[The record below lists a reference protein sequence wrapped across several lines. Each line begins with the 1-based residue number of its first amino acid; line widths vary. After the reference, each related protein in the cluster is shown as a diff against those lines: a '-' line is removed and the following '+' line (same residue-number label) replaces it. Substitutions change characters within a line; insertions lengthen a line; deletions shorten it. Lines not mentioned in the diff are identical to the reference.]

1 MAAVEGIQGQ
11 IDLRRLTAWNT
22 DGCRFEGTIFPF
34 FQGEKDDDWPLFLRA
49 VLYLMG
55 LGWLFLGV
63 AVVSDVF
70 MNGIEKITSAKKR
83 VTDKKTGRKVTV
95 YVWNAT
101 VANLTLMALGS
112 SAPEILLSIIEIMT
126 ADFKLGPLGAGTIVG
141 SAAFNLLCISAV
153 CVAAIPDGEV
163 RYIKQTHVYII
174 TASCSVFAYLWLVFI
189 LLFSSKDTCTIPEAV
204 ITMMFCP
211 ILVFCAYLADRGYCK
226 KKDENEE
233 KEESVTIGEDVTP
246 EELAQIESD
255 IRATYGQNLTDDQVI
270 QIMHSQYFKA
280 NSRAWYRHAAM
291 EAKLHGKEI
300 EKPPEFQVQD
310 AFSTSD
316 EAAMER
322 EKREVKF
329 GWASVEYSFLE
340 NVGDAKMV
348 IRRAGPTEC
357 KASVRYT
364 TVEGTA
370 KAGNDYD
377 PVDKEIVFEK
387 DEVEKTI
394 MVAIKD
400 DASWESD
407 EQFTIK
413 LSDAKI
419 CEASSYIAAVIQSH
433 AVTTV
438 NIIDDDA
445 PGELRFEVEDFD
457 IGSGDED
464 RTEEIVVTRYNGAT
478 GDIKCSYYTEQMKSQ
493 EGIDFEPTKG
503 VLVLKDGQKKA
514 AIPIKI
520 KGRARVQSATF
531 NLVLK
536 DPFNTK
542 FDAKTD
548 GGVEQCICHITVNF
562 RDKGAIL
569 QKMMTKVQ
577 SANAIAGHKNWAQ
590 QFHDAIFQI
599 GDDDDDDDEDNEGG
613 EEGAVKGATEAWA
626 TPMPKATEATGDD
639 EEKPAKEP
647 PSKIDIFMHVISVPW
662 KLLFAFIP
670 PVDYLGGWACF
681 CVALL
686 FIGGVTWMV
695 SDMANLVGCCL
706 GLFPEENAITF
717 VALGT
722 SLPDT
727 FASQTAA
734 KLDPYADASIGN
746 VTGSNSVNVFLGI
759 GLSWT
764 MAAFYWAAHDG
775 DEYTECKIDAGVIN
789 LQDCRKATRNGEFR
803 TCAGSI
809 WFDLMVFILNALC
822 ALQHLFA
829 RRRKWGGELGGPR
842 KGFFGQYFS
851 AGFLV
856 FQWFIYIGASSIWA
870 RTAGTALT
878 YTQMSAMDKIPD
890 LLKAFP
896 GMSDSVDFV
905 CPDPYQ
911 NDKCTIL

>member
-1 MAAVEGIQGQ
+1 MAANEV

-22 DGCRFEGTIFPF
+22 DGCRFEGTIFPI
-34 FQGEKDDDWPLFLRA
+34 FQGEIDDEWPLFLRA

-55 LGWLFLGV
+55 LGWLFLAV

-83 VTDKKTGRKVTV
+83 VTDKKTGKKVTV

-112 SAPEILLSIIEIMT
+112 SAPEILLSLIEIMT

-141 SAAFNLLCISAV
+141 SAAFNLMCISAV

-163 RYIKQTHVYII
+163 RYIKETHVYMI

-189 LLFSSKDTCTIPEAV
+189 LLFSSKDTTKVWEAV
-204 ITMMFCP
+204 ITMLFCP
-211 ILVFCAYLADRGYCK
+211 MLVVCAYLADRGFCK
-226 KKDENEE
+226 KKDEMEE
-233 KEESVTIGEDVTP
+233 KEENVTIGEDVTP
-246 EELAQIESD
+246 EELAQIEAD
-255 IRATYGQNLTDDQVI
+255 IRKAHGRHITDDQVI
-270 QIMHSQYFKA
+270 QIMRAQYFKA
-280 NSRAWYRHAAM
+280 NSRAYYRHAAM
-291 EAKLHGKEI
+291 EAKLHGKE
-300 EKPPEFQVQD
+300 PDQAMRPTEFQLVG
-310 AFSTSD
+310 TSD
-316 EAAMER
+316 EAGTER
-322 EKREVKF
+322 AKNTVKF
-329 GWASVEYSFLE
+329 GWASAEYSFLE
-340 NVGDAKMV
+340 SVGQAKMV
-348 IRRAGPTEC
+348 ILRAGPTEC

-364 TVEGTA
+364 TIEGTA
-370 KAGNDYD
+370 KAGSDYD
-377 PVDKEIVFEK
+377 PVDAELVFEK
-387 DEVEKTI
+387 EEVEKTI
-394 MVAIKD
+394 LVTIKD

-413 LSDAKI
+413 LSDAKAL
-419 CEASSYIAAVIQSH
+419 EADSSYSAAVSPSH
-433 AVTTV
+433 AITTV

-445 PGELRFEVEDFD
+445 PGELRFEVEDMD
-457 IGSGDED
+457 ADGDED
-464 RTEEIVVTRYNGAT
+464 HTEEIVVTRYNGAT
-478 GDIKCSYYTEQMKSQ
+478 GEIRCSYFTEQMKSQ
-493 EGIDFEPTKG
+493 EGIDFESSKG
-503 VLVLKDGQKKA
+503 VLHLKDGQKRA
-514 AIPIKI
+514 TIPVMI

-536 DPFNTK
+536 DPVGTK

-548 GGVEQCICHITVNF
+548 GGEEQCICHITVSF
-562 RDKGAIL
+562 RDKAAIL
-569 QKMMTKVQ
+569 KKMMSKVQ
-577 SANAIAGHKNWAQ
+577 SANAIQGHKNWAH
-590 QFHDAIFQI
+590 QFRDAIFQI
-599 GDDDDDDDEDNEGG
+599 GDDDDDDEGG
-613 EEGAVKGATEAWA
+613 EEGSTDAWA
-626 TPMPKATEATGDD
+626 TPMPNPTGDG
-639 EEKPAKEP
+639 EEKSEKEP
-647 PSKIDIFMHVISVPW
+647 PSKFDIVMHVIAVPW

-681 CVALL
+681 SVSLL

-734 KLDPYADASIGN
+734 TMDPYADASIGN

-764 MAAFYWAAHDG
+764 FAAFYWKTQDG
-775 DEYTECKIDAGVIN
+775 EEYAECKIEAGVIN
-789 LQDCRKATRNGEFR
+789 LSDCRLAIRNGDFR

-809 WFDLMVFILNALC
+809 WFNLMVFVLNAFA

-829 RRRKWGGELGGPR
+829 RRKKWGGELGGPK

-856 FQWFIYIGASSIWA
+856 FQWFIYVAASSVWA

-878 YTQMSAMDKIPD
+878 YTQMAAMDKVPDFLKNIPNLPD
-890 LLKAFP
+890 N
-896 GMSDSVDFV
+896 VDFE
-905 CPDPYQ
+905 CPDPFQ